1 MPLSDPQS
9 DSTYRA
15 AWMRV
20 LALAPWSDLQAHA
33 QGFADTPHDTLRAPE
48 TGLVMLRGRMG
59 ATGAAFNFGE
69 ATVTRCTIRLADG
82 TEGHAYVLGRNGS
95 HARLAAV
102 CDALLQQEHAHDG
115 VTRSVILPLEEN
127 MRLRHA
133 EVSAKA
139 AATKV
144 DFFTMVRGDD

>member
-1 MPLSDPQS
+1 MPPADPHS
-9 DSTYRA
+9 DSSSRA

-20 LALAPWSDLQAHA
+20 LSLAPWNDLQVHA
-33 QGFADTPHDTLRAPE
+33 QAVADTPHDTLRGPE

-82 TEGHAYVLGRNGS
+82 TEGHAYVMGRNGG

-102 CDALLQQEHAHDG
+102 CDALLQQAHSHA
-115 VTRSVILPLEEN
+115 VVIHCVIQPLEEK

-133 EVSAKA
+133 TVSAKA

-144 DFFTMVRGDD
+144 DFFTMVRGDG